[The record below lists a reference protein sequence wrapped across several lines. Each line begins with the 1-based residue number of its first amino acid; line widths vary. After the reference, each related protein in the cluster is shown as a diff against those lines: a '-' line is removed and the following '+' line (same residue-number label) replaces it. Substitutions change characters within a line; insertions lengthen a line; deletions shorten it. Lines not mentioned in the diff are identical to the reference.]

1 MATILK
7 SSRRP
12 LHHFWK
18 ETVDA
23 GKSAVGLYFRPLY
36 WIAKSE
42 ALTSR
47 ALSVRARTDLDQRE
61 IGLLSLL
68 KATICFNQGALIEYS
83 FLVAE
88 KHKAMKSTYL
98 SGEGDVETLQRLTGD
113 LMNYLNRNFFEITF
127 KNFDFIHSYFSRRS
141 VGIPRVC
148 VKGNFKT
155 DNSQTVISIFR
166 DRPVEYNSDTRIEM
180 NSGFFSIKQNGRFF
194 VENNLPEA
202 VLKRHYVNPRL
213 NVQKIRDDAKGGKS
227 LNEISAEWDRYWY
240 DYQPERKGDRSFY
253 KSTLIIPLTLWN
265 NDLSPEFKKLIRI
278 ENIERFIFGF
288 LCFDHRDENY
298 FDMEADVNVGYIF
311 ADILSVYV
319 FNRMAYTDASSTFA
333 KVREY
338 LDLANA
344 PVEIDKFSMDKIY
357 ELIEK
362 VTRIEETTSKP
373 KDTKRNLLVPVDGVL
388 LNSVRPDIEPNA
400 K

>member
-1 MATILK
+1 
-7 SSRRP
+7 
-12 LHHFWK
+12 
-18 ETVDA
+18 
-23 GKSAVGLYFRPLY
+23 
-36 WIAKSE
+36 
-42 ALTSR
+42 
-47 ALSVRARTDLDQRE
+47 
-61 IGLLSLL
+61 
-68 KATICFNQGALIEYS
+68 
-83 FLVAE
+83 
-88 KHKAMKSTYL
+88 MKSTYL

-213 NVQKIRDDAKGGKS
+213 NVEKIPEMTQKAAS
-227 LNEISAEWDRYWY
+227 PSNEISAESRDRYWY

-278 ENIERFIFGF
+278 ENIERFIFQL

-298 FDMEADVNVGYIF
+298 LTWKLTLMSATFLRIF
-311 ADILSVYV
+311 FPSMCLIGWHTLTWLLIP
-319 FNRMAYTDASSTFA
+319 FCEG
-333 KVREY
+333 RE
-338 LDLANA
+338 DLG
-344 PVEIDKFSMDKIY
+344 SG
-357 ELIEK
+357 
-362 VTRIEETTSKP
+362 
-373 KDTKRNLLVPVDGVL
+373 KRPC
-388 LNSVRPDIEPNA
+388 
-400 K
+400 